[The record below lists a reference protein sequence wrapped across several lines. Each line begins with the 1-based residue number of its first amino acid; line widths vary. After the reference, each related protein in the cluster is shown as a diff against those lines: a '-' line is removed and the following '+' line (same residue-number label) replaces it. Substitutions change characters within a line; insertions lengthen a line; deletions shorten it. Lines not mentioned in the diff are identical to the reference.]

1 MILVDTGA
9 LYALIDRNDVNHAGA
24 KEFYQEVIGKEA
36 FCISLSIL
44 TETWLLIDAR
54 LGTYFAN
61 TFWMSVSQGVFEI
74 LEIDRY
80 DLGIALE
87 IEKRYQDSGFGFID
101 SSSFALC
108 EKHKIQKVFTYDR
121 KHFGIYRPSFAAFLQ
136 LLP

>member
-9 LYALIDRNDVNHAGA
+9 LYALVDRNDVNHAGV
-24 KEFYQEVIGKEA
+24 KEFYQEVIEKEA
-36 FCISLSIL
+36 FCISLPIL

-61 TFWMSVSQGVFEI
+61 TFWMSVSQGVFDI
-74 LEIDRY
+74 LEIDKH

-87 IEKRYQDSGFGFID
+87 IEKRYQDSDFGFID

-108 EKHKIQKVFTYDR
+108 EKYKIHKVITYDR
-121 KHFGIYRPSFAAFLQ
+121 KHFSIYKPSFADFLE